1 MSRRTFYLDLIE
13 RTVWTFLQAF
23 AAQLIASG
31 IEISDAITNMSI
43 GDKAMVS
50 VVAGGVAVLKSLV
63 ANQLPW
69 TAQNSASSLPEG
81 VDPPA
86 GEAGDVTPG
95 HVTAIAS
102 VIMAVILVIWA
113 FKTGLIG

>member
-1 MSRRTFYLDLIE
+1 MSRKAFYFDLLE
-13 RTVWTFLQAF
+13 RSAWTWIQAF

-43 GDKAMVS
+43 GDKALVAA
-50 VVAGGVAVLKSLV
+50 VAGGVAVLKSLV

-69 TAQNSASSLPEG
+69 TATNSASSLPAG

-86 GEAGDVTPG
+86 NEDG
-95 HVTAIAS
+95 S
-102 VIMAVILVIWA
+102 VHWPTVAAAVLVV
-113 FKTGLIG
+113 LIVLIVI